1 MLTLHNAIGNQG
13 IGRLLQSDSGKP
25 EMAQAKLTVSQ
36 PGDKYEQEA
45 DRIGDEVMRIPD
57 GEVSKAISTVTSAQ
71 TRTVQR
77 DAS

>member
-1 MLTLHNAIGNQG
+1 MVALHGAIGNQG
-13 IGRLLQSDSGKP
+13 VGRLLQSDGAKP
-25 EMAQAKLTVSQ
+25 EMIQAKLKVSQ

-45 DRIGDEVMRIPD
+45 DRIADQVMRIPD